1 MKLPDKS
8 VLQEDVSERTMWY
21 QVADLLSESQSQ
33 ERSADNL
40 EIHSFPG
47 PQPQYSPRDSA
58 PPRKSNYVGVSW
70 YKRTRKWAAQINF
83 KGKRKHL
90 GYFSSEIEAARA
102 YTDASSYFENNCTSL
117 TDSNQLCSN

>member
-58 PPRKSNYVGVSW
+58 PPRKSNYHGIKEQENGLLRLIS
-70 YKRTRKWAAQINF
+70 R
-83 KGKRKHL
+83 
-90 GYFSSEIEAARA
+90 AR
-102 YTDASSYFENNCTSL
+102 ENIWDIFLAKLRRQEPILMLVHILRITVRV
-117 TDSNQLCSN
+117 